1 VDGAG
6 GARDRALLVGDS
18 VTDRKTAAAAGAPCV
33 LVSFAPGDPDVQRLA
48 PEAVIDRFADL
59 PAAVARL
66 IG

>member
-1 VDGAG
+1 
-6 GARDRALLVGDS
+6 
-18 VTDRKTAAAAGAPCV
+18 APCV